1 MRALCVLARSKKL
14 SVLFSF
20 VFFFSIFVTS
30 AYCEKTFRSFGYN
43 CVGFVCPKSNIV
55 IYGPPEIVYQQRMQ
69 IEAKLQI
76 LCSKLKEYL
85 VEKRMFDVV
94 LPGMGNPDAILVW
107 NVDISGDIDQVNESV
122 SRAEW
127 SLINSRNGTIICN
140 AESKPNTP
148 RSESFSSMQ
157 RDGEDRLAF
166 MMRAEREREQWLRYQ
181 KNREGEYANM
191 WADSMKEDLQI
202 FLNGC
207 LERMSGD

>member
-1 MRALCVLARSKKL
+1 MKALSVLARFNRL
-14 SVLFSF
+14 SVLLSF

-30 AYCEKTFRSFGYN
+30 AYCEKTFPSFGYN
-43 CVGFVCPKSNIV
+43 SVGFLCPKSNIT
-55 IYGPPEIVYQQRMQ
+55 IYGPPEIVYQQRLE
-69 IEAKLQI
+69 IEARLKI
-76 LCSKLKEYL
+76 LCSKLNEYL

-94 LPGMGNPDAILVW
+94 IPGMGHPDAFLVY
-107 NVDISGDIDQVNESV
+107 NVEMSGDIHQVNESV

-127 SLINSRNGTIICN
+127 NLINSRNGTIICN

-157 RDGEDRLAF
+157 RDGESRFAF
-166 MMRAEREREQWLRYQ
+166 EMRAQREREQWLRYQ
-181 KNREGEYANM
+181 KNRETEYVNM
-191 WADSMKEDLQI
+191 WADAMKDDLQT